1 MNKMLLIARREYL
14 EQIRGRGFRLSTIG
28 LPALFAIIIGIG
40 YFASLGLGGHK
51 HLVIAA
57 NDSALAAQVR
67 SRLLDHNGSNTT
79 VDIVP
84 SADANARA
92 DLIRQI
98 HAESIDGLLSID
110 AQPGALP
117 TATYTSRSAGD
128 FQTNG
133 RLRNA
138 VNDGIVAN
146 HLALAGMA
154 PDQRCV

>member
-1 MNKMLLIARREYL
+1 MNKMLLIAAANT
-14 EQIRGRGFRLSTIG
+14 LSKFEVADSASPLSVCLRSSPSSLASAT
-28 LPALFAIIIGIG
+28 LPVL
-40 YFASLGLGGHK
+40 ASADTS
-51 HLVIAA
+51 IWSSRQ

-67 SRLLDHNGSNTT
+67 SRLLDHKGSNTT

-146 HLALAGMA
+146 HGSRRHGA
-154 PDQRCV
+154 